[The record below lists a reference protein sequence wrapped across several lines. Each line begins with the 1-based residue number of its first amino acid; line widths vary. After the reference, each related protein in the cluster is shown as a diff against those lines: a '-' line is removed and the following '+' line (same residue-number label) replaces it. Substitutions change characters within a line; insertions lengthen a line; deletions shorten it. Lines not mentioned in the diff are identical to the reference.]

1 MSKTLIIVIIAGMA
15 FLLAGGIAWA
25 KYRGYCRIAGPERMV
40 EHVTDRLQLDETQRG
55 KLTTFSQSITGL
67 RDQWRQRRG
76 DVRDEVLGLLESPS
90 FDRDQ
95 AANLLEQRHLAWR
108 KRGDALVEQFAD
120 FSDSLSIGQREK
132 LRTLIEEKMNRRWH
146 RPAWS
151 H

>member
-1 MSKTLIIVIIAGMA
+1 MSKTLIIVLIAGVA
-15 FLLAGGIAWA
+15 FLLVGGIAWA
-25 KYRGYCRIAGPERMV
+25 KYRGYCRMAGPERMV
-40 EHVTDRLQLDETQRG
+40 EHVTDQLQLDETQRG
-55 KLTTFSQSITGL
+55 KLTTFSQSLSGM

-76 DVRDEVLGLLESPS
+76 DVRDEVLALLETPS

-95 AANLLEQRHLAWR
+95 AADILEQRHLAWR
-108 KRGDALVEQFAD
+108 ERGDELVARFAD

-132 LRTLIEEKMNRRWH
+132 LRTLIEEKMHGRWH